1 MAAIV
6 YSVASQFFSANRFQY
21 VQCAS
26 TRRGGVWRL
35 RTTLATFFAS
45 GTPSD
50 PKGNGI
56 NSQQGGTLHWQQFA
70 VILSKKEELSAW
82 VLRNRVLCLLK
93 YLSNNTMVQH
103 IGQFH
108 VWVPCS
114 HNGWTQSLNTPTHD
128 DCSPCKYITFPLLHH
143 ARSKSPTK
151 AIFAKIIVLKLRLSW

>member
-93 YLSNNTMVQH
+93 YLSSNTMVRH
-103 IGQFH
+103 IGQFP
-108 VWVPCS
+108 VWVPATIVGPS
-114 HNGWTQSLNTPTHD
+114 HSTL
-128 DCSPCKYITFPLLHH
+128 PCTMIALHASTLHFHCCTMQGQNLPPKLYLL
-143 ARSKSPTK
+143 RSS
-151 AIFAKIIVLKLRLSW
+151 S